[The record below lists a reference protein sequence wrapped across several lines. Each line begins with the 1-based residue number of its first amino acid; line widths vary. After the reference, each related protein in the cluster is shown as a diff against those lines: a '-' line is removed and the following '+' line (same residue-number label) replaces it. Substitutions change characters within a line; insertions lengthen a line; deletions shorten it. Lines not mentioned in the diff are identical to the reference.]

1 MFKSKMITPKVIAA
15 LPAFGKTLSDLLPSS
30 LKNVLISKVLNRLF
44 VTACQQG
51 ELNFLKEKIVLIEVS
66 DFEFQFSLSLVEQ
79 KLLVNSVVAAPDLRV
94 KASSE
99 DFFLLCSA
107 KVDPDTLFFQRRLSM
122 LGDTELGLYLKNFLD
137 SFDTTT
143 HLPSSLL
150 SVQQYIATELLK
162 RRDYTQDT

>member
-51 ELNFLKEKIVLIEVS
+51 ELDFLKGKIVLIEVS

-94 KASSE
+94 MASSE

-137 SFDTTT
+137 SFDTTI
-143 HLPSSLL
+143 HMPASVL
-150 SVQQYIATELLK
+150 SVQQHIATELLK
-162 RRDYTQDT
+162 LRE

>member
-1 MFKSKMITPKVIAA
+1 
-15 LPAFGKTLSDLLPSS
+15 
-30 LKNVLISKVLNRLF
+30 
-44 VTACQQG
+44 
-51 ELNFLKEKIVLIEVS
+51 VS

-94 KASSE
+94 MASSE

-143 HLPSSLL
+143 HMPASVL
-150 SVQQYIATELLK
+150 SVQQHIATELLK
-162 RRDYTQDT
+162 LRE

>member
-1 MFKSKMITPKVIAA
+1 
-15 LPAFGKTLSDLLPSS
+15 
-30 LKNVLISKVLNRLF
+30 LNRLF
-44 VTACQQG
+44 FTACQQG
-51 ELNFLKEKIVLIEVS
+51 ELDFLKGKIVLIEVS

-79 KLLVNSVVAAPDLRV
+79 KLLVNSLVAAPDLRV

-107 KVDPDTLFFQRRLSM
+107 KADPDTLFFQRRLSM

-143 HLPSSLL
+143 HVPASVL
-150 SVQQYIATELLK
+150 SVQQHIATELLK
-162 RRDYTQDT
+162 LRE